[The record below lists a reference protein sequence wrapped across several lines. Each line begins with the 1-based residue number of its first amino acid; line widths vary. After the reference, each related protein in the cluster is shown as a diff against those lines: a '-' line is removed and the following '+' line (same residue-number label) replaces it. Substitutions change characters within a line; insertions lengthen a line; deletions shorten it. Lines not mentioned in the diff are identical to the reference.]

1 MKCNEV
7 RRTLGWAAFLS
18 LFTLATTYAG
28 QNGGQDPNEPPVMTL
43 AEETRKVAYLGE
55 AVRWPAPAGVKRYAA
70 QPPAEEKS
78 AFVKAIRKIID
89 PNMLPERLD
98 ERLLYLNAWRAEG
111 RRTYLLD
118 YNQGPYRIRLKNQ
131 QVHVQA
137 GEKGY
142 TSYWITVIIQRTDKD
157 TCIQNIN
164 LAGVFRFT
172 DQFLS
177 KQLSSTAQ
185 DYSNVSNMTEPVFQ
199 QQGSGYFAA
208 YPLNASNPPMDAVCI
223 YTDGR
228 TIVVNLKERR
238 KVVNGQQR
246 TDPVP

>member
-28 QNGGQDPNEPPVMTL
+28 QNGGPDPNEPPVMTL
-43 AEETRKVAYLGE
+43 AEETRKVAYLDE
-55 AVRWPAPAGVKRYAA
+55 AVRWPAPASVKRYTA

-98 ERLLYLNAWRAEG
+98 ERLLHLNAWRAKG

-118 YNQGPYRIRLKNQ
+118 YSKGPYRIRLKNQ

-137 GEKGY
+137 GEKDY
-142 TSYWITVIIQRTDKD
+142 ASHWITVIIQRTDKD
-157 TCIQNIN
+157 KCLQNVN
-164 LAGVFRFT
+164 LAEVLRFT
-172 DQFLS
+172 DRFLS
-177 KQLSSTAQ
+177 KPLSSAAQ
-185 DYSNVSNMTEPVFQ
+185 DYSHMTNRTEPVFQ
-199 QQGSGYFAA
+199 QQGSGYLVA
-208 YPLNASNPPMDAVCI
+208 YPLNAANPPMDGVCI

-228 TIVVNLKERR
+228 TVVINLQERR
-238 KVVNGQQR
+238 KVIDGRQR